1 MLRMIDQCQAEK
13 IVNALSDLWINELQ
27 KGYYR
32 ELLDDPF
39 RSELLRTLTLAPVEE
54 PCPRWHKILEEQ
66 VGERQ

>member
-32 ELLDDPF
+32 ELLDDPS
-39 RSELLRTLTLAPVEE
+39 RSEILRILISAPVEE
-54 PCPRWHKILEEQ
+54 PWQKM
-66 VGERQ
+66 V